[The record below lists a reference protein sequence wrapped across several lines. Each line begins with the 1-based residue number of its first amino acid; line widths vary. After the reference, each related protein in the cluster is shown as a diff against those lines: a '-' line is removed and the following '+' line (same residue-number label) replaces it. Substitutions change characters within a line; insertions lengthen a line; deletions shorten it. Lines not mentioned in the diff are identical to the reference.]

1 MKIFTAEN
9 RNDDLINQLVDVWE
23 KSVKATHLFLT
34 VDGINEIKEYVPQAI
49 KNVKTLVIG
58 MSGETP
64 VAFMGVENGRLE
76 MLFVHP
82 DNIGQGIG
90 KKLLLHGIQELNIN
104 EVTVNEQYPQA
115 TGFYKHLGF
124 ETYRRTPLDE
134 AGMPYPLLYM
144 KLK

>member
-34 VDGINEIKEYVPQAI
+34 VDGINEIKEYVPQAMR
-49 KNVKTLVIG
+49 NVETLVVAI
-58 MSGETP
+58 ENTP
-64 VAFMGVENGRLE
+64 VAFMGVENKRLE

-82 DNIGQGIG
+82 DSIGNGIG
-90 KKLLLHGIQELNIN
+90 KKLVQFGIENLAIN
-104 EVTVNEQYPQA
+104 EVTVNEQNPNA
-115 TGFYKHLGF
+115 VGFYEHIGF
-124 ETYRRTPLDE
+124 ETYKRTELDE